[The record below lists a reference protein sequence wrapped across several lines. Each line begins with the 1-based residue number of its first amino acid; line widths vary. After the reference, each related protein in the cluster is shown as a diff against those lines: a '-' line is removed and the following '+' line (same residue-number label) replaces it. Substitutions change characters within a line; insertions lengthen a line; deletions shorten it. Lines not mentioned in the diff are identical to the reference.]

1 MWGKE
6 IGAPL
11 RAQMGEGRT
20 TKGRGKNLRAQLA
33 WCEETQV
40 QRLARSQTFV
50 PAQGQQLAELEGVL
64 ELPITTGRRNVNYS
78 RERIPKVTSG
88 LNQGRY
94 LWLDSIGGSGAVR
107 EQAGVKSHT
116 EKHWDLFQAREREA
130 GAGGRGRL
138 TTLAPGGPE
147 QTPRQGEEAE
157 KGPLNDRAK
166 ERRPRSGAEAGKEAF
181 RSEKDRAEYISP
193 STSASVPTTMTIQGL
208 EAKIQ
213 TRSEKSA
220 KGYHD
225 NQMNLPS
232 PDLHASGNQQGLEHG
247 FKKTRGGSS
256 GVKSGVGNTGPS
268 EEEQGLGPGYKK
280 TRGGSLGLKSGG
292 ESAVPNGEEQGLG
305 PGYKKTRGGSTG
317 LKSGGESAGLSG
329 EEQGLGS
336 GYKKTRGGDSGLKS
350 GVESAGLS
358 GEEQG
363 LGHGLKKTRGGGSS
377 VKSGGESAGLSGE
390 EQGQGHGLKKTRG
403 GGSSVKSGGESAGLS
418 GEEQGLGLGYKK
430 TRGGGSSVKSGG
442 ENSGPIGEEQELS
455 PAFWKTKFEGLALR
469 SDMKSPGPHREQ
481 QQKPEDHP
489 FPDQQAVD
497 KGELMEKEELS
508 DPDSMGQ
515 SGRHSSQEVHDPPI
529 IWVPMQKVEADS
541 EQFEDNTPDQSFQ
554 LRSQDE
560 ERSPL
565 PTPSSMDG
573 PSSSSTSTLLSPT
586 PIQPKVREKV
596 PKAQLVPSP
605 AVPPIH
611 HSRKKIQPEKK
622 DREDESDEDWKA
634 SPLTLVPTSSEKNW
648 KKTELHRNLDRPH
661 SKIRP
666 TELSSAPSLPE
677 GLPKRSDY
685 RGWGPSSSV
694 SPQPEQTRQTR
705 LGVLENLKHDSVPMT
720 ASAIERLESSTRPL
734 SSHIY
739 KRDSDSIPVVST
751 FKDWKDEFL
760 TQKQEEAFR
769 EYFKF
774 FCDAG
779 EIDIHSLKNILSIV
793 GISRTS
799 AEMVEALMSADVNC
813 DGHVDFK
820 DFLTVLTDTQRFCR
834 SVEQH
839 TNPSSNGR
847 NPHTLLFEVLSQLI
861 EMLALPENFME
872 EITNYYQK
880 KMKGMSRYKESPITA
895 SRQPHPHKRTFA
907 RTSDVSPHE
916 QKVINIVDR
925 IKRQNHSTFLQSPY
939 AIQGANHSLCP
950 RLDRK
955 ITRRKQGSH
964 VILEE
969 YKPIDLTTDFRNFF
983 QMGPKGVRDLNP
995 TLRKWLTS
1003 MSSRTH

>member
-1 MWGKE
+1 MERVIQGKPMWGKE

-88 LNQGRY
+88 LNQMVLHILNLISEQDKANLKGRY

-280 TRGGSLGLKSGG
+280 TRGG
-292 ESAVPNGEEQGLG
+292 
-305 PGYKKTRGGSTG
+305 
-317 LKSGGESAGLSG
+317 
-329 EEQGLGS
+329 
-336 GYKKTRGGDSGLKS
+336 
-350 GVESAGLS
+350 
-358 GEEQG
+358 
-363 LGHGLKKTRGGGSS
+363 
-377 VKSGGESAGLSGE
+377 
-390 EQGQGHGLKKTRG
+390 
-403 GGSSVKSGGESAGLS
+403 
-418 GEEQGLGLGYKK
+418 
-430 TRGGGSSVKSGG
+430 GSSVKSGG

-469 SDMKSPGPHREQ
+469 SDMKSPGPHRE

>member
-1 MWGKE
+1 MERVIQGKPMWGKE

-88 LNQGRY
+88 LNQMVLHILNLISEQDKANLKGRY

-280 TRGGSLGLKSGG
+280 TRGGS
-292 ESAVPNGEEQGLG
+292 
-305 PGYKKTRGGSTG
+305 TG

-390 EQGQGHGLKKTRG
+390 EQG
-403 GGSSVKSGGESAGLS
+403 
-418 GEEQGLGLGYKK
+418 LGPGYKK

-469 SDMKSPGPHREQ
+469 SDMKSPGPHRE

>member
-1 MWGKE
+1 M
-6 IGAPL
+6 
-11 RAQMGEGRT
+11 
-20 TKGRGKNLRAQLA
+20 
-33 WCEETQV
+33 
-40 QRLARSQTFV
+40 
-50 PAQGQQLAELEGVL
+50 
-64 ELPITTGRRNVNYS
+64 
-78 RERIPKVTSG
+78 
-88 LNQGRY
+88 
-94 LWLDSIGGSGAVR
+94 DAV
-107 EQAGVKSHT
+107 K
-116 EKHWDLFQAREREA
+116 
-130 GAGGRGRL
+130 
-138 TTLAPGGPE
+138 
-147 QTPRQGEEAE
+147 
-157 KGPLNDRAK
+157 
-166 ERRPRSGAEAGKEAF
+166 
-181 RSEKDRAEYISP
+181 
-193 STSASVPTTMTIQGL
+193 
-208 EAKIQ
+208 
-213 TRSEKSA
+213 
-220 KGYHD
+220 
-225 NQMNLPS
+225 
-232 PDLHASGNQQGLEHG
+232 GLEHG
-247 FKKTRGGSS
+247 FKKTRGGTS
-256 GVKSGVGNTGPS
+256 GVKSGVGSTGPS

-292 ESAVPNGEEQGLG
+292 ESAGPSGEEQGLG
-305 PGYKKTRGGSTG
+305 PGYKKTRGGSSG

-329 EEQGLGS
+329 EEQGLGH
-336 GYKKTRGGDSGLKS
+336 GFKKIRS
-350 GVESAGLS
+350 
-358 GEEQG
+358 
-363 LGHGLKKTRGGGSS
+363 GGSS

-390 EQGQGHGLKKTRG
+390 EQGQGHGFKKIRG

-418 GEEQGLGLGYKK
+418 GEEQGLGPGYKK
-430 TRGGGSSVKSGG
+430 TRGGGSSVKSSG
-442 ENSGPIGEEQELS
+442 ENSGPIGEEQ
-455 PAFWKTKFEGLALR
+455 
-469 SDMKSPGPHREQ
+469 
-481 QQKPEDHP
+481 
-489 FPDQQAVD
+489 
-497 KGELMEKEELS
+497 
-508 DPDSMGQ
+508 
-515 SGRHSSQEVHDPPI
+515 
-529 IWVPMQKVEADS
+529 KVEEDS
-541 EQFEDNTPDQSFQ
+541 EQFKDNTPDQSFQ

-573 PSSSSTSTLLSPT
+573 PSSGSTSTLLSPT
-586 PIQPKVREKV
+586 PIQPKV
-596 PKAQLVPSP
+596 S
-605 AVPPIH
+605 
-611 HSRKKIQPEKK
+611 
-622 DREDESDEDWKA
+622 
-634 SPLTLVPTSSEKNW
+634 
-648 KKTELHRNLDRPH
+648 
-661 SKIRP
+661 
-666 TELSSAPSLPE
+666 
-677 GLPKRSDY
+677 
-685 RGWGPSSSV
+685 
-694 SPQPEQTRQTR
+694 
-705 LGVLENLKHDSVPMT
+705 PMT

-779 EIDIHSLKNILSIV
+779 EIDVHSLKNILSIV

-813 DGHVDFK
+813 DGHVDFR

-880 KMKGMSRYKESPITA
+880 KMKGMSRYKESPVTA
-895 SRQPHPHKRTFA
+895 SRQPHPHKRTFS
-907 RTSDVSPHE
+907 RTSDITPHE

-939 AIQGANHSLCP
+939 SIQGANHSLCP

-969 YKPIDLTTDFRNFF
+969 YKPIDLTTDFRTFF